1 MDAIYYCH
9 INIFV
14 FEKEY
19 LINEYM
25 KNNNSNEKI
34 EFLKIIDDGYKIN
47 VSIINPLEINP
58 LEINPLG

>member
-1 MDAIYYCH
+1 
-9 INIFV
+9 
-14 FEKEY
+14 
-19 LINEYM
+19 M